1 MLLKLL
7 AQITVWLL
15 FQGALLFAAAGTL
28 NWPQGWALIG
38 EFGAL
43 CVAISL
49 WLLKTDPGLLAERMG
64 GINQKAQAT
73 SDRVLMSA
81 ILLLWLSWCVL
92 MGLDARWH
100 GSRLPLWAEVLGG
113 VALAAGFAAIAVVF
127 RANTFAAPVVKL
139 QSERGQHVIDSGPYA
154 LVRHPMYTG
163 GILVFIAFPLMLG
176 SLWGLAGVP
185 LLVAAIVARTLLE
198 ERTLR
203 AQLAGYSDYT
213 VRVRWRLVPYLW

>member
-28 NWPQGWALIG
+28 DWPQGWALIG

-43 CVAISL
+43 CIAISL
-49 WLLKTDPGLLAERMG
+49 WLLKADPGLLAERMG
-64 GINQKAQAT
+64 GINQKAQARG
-73 SDRVLMSA
+73 DRVLMLA
-81 ILLLWLSWCVL
+81 ILALWLGWCVL

-100 GSRLPLWAEVLGG
+100 GSRLPFWAEVLGG
-113 VALAAGFAAIAVVF
+113 IALAAGFAVIAAVF
-127 RANTFAAPVVKL
+127 RANSFAAPVVKI
-139 QSERGQHVIDSGPYA
+139 QSERGQRVIDSGPYA

-198 ERTLR
+198 EGTLR
-203 AQLAGYSDYT
+203 AQLAGYSDYAA
-213 VRVRWRLVPYLW
+213 RVRWRYLPYVW